1 MNTTTLDIG
10 KSSWRLR
17 VGLADVITSLVL
29 IAGAAYALQ
38 RYGASMDVYETWI
51 LIGAV
56 PSLIGLVWL
65 WPTLRGLSLGVGAA
79 TLLAIHLYGQNT
91 DAFGADLAAADKV
104 FLLKYFLSSQ
114 SAILWMSMLF
124 FMSTVF
130 YWIGLL
136 AGNAT

>member
-10 KSSWRLR
+10 KSGWKFR
-17 VGLADVITSLVL
+17 VGLADAITSLIVV
-29 IAGAAYALQ
+29 AGAAYALN

-65 WPTLRGLSLGVGAA
+65 WPSLRGLSLGVGAV
-79 TLLAIHLYGQNT
+79 TLLAIHLYGKNS
-91 DAFGADLAAADKV
+91 DAFGADLAAADSV

-114 SAILWMSMLF
+114 SAILWMSMP
-124 FMSTVF
+124 
-130 YWIGLL
+130 IQ
-136 AGNAT
+136 